1 VRLAHLRVGAYR
13 QDISFE
19 RSGNWVEHAKCVWH
33 ILHDMLIDKTSSLKD
48 LENGWNIQGVFET
61 FM

>member
-1 VRLAHLRVGAYR
+1 VRLAHLRVGAYRQDISFERSGNWVEHAKVRLAHLRVGAYR

-33 ILHDMLIDKTSSLKD
+33 T
-48 LENGWNIQGVFET
+48 
-61 FM
+61 